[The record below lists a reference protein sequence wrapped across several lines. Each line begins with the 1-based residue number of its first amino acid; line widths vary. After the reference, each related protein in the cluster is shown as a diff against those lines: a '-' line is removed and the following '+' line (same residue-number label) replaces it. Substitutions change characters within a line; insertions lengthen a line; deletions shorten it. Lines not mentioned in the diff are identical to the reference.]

1 MKILSV
7 TACAAGVAHTFMAAE
22 SIEKAAKEHGHE
34 IKVETQGAIG
44 IENRLTEEEINAA
57 DAVLLT
63 TDIPIR
69 ERDRF
74 AASNIFNVSSTAMIK
89 SANKIIEAIENSFK
103 E

>member
-1 MKILSV
+1 MKIVAV

-22 SIEKAAKEHGHE
+22 AIENAAKNKGCE

-44 IENRLTEEEINAA
+44 IDNRITDAEVKAA
-57 DAVLLT
+57 DAVILT

-74 AASNIFNVSSTAMIK
+74 QGKKIFNVSSTACIK
-89 SANKIIEAIENSFK
+89 SADKIIAAVEQQCQ
-103 E
+103 

>member
-1 MKILSV
+1 MKLLSV

-22 SIEKAAKEHGHE
+22 SIEKAAKEYGHE

-44 IENRLTEEEINAA
+44 IENRLTDEEISAA

-69 ERDRF
+69 ERERF
-74 AASNIFNVSSTAMIK
+74 ASSNIFNVSSTAMIK